1 MNAAAPIVWFAL
13 LAAMFLIL
21 IVIPQRRRM
30 QAFQTMQSRLRVGDE
45 IVTTSGLL
53 GVVRSLDDEVV
64 EVEIAPATVVRF
76 ARQAVG
82 RIIEPADTA
91 DRDAGSDTGS
101 TERDA

>member
-30 QAFQTMQSRLRVGDE
+30 QAFQAMQSRLQVGDE
-45 IVTTSGLL
+45 IVTTSGMI

-64 EVEIAPATVVRF
+64 EVEIAPATIVRF
-76 ARQAVG
+76 ARQAIG
-82 RIIEPADTA
+82 RVVEPAAPAEGPDPA
-91 DRDAGSDTGS
+91 TGS
-101 TERDA
+101 TEHDA